1 MFSGPA
7 FLRRILAH
15 PDRHKYVLSSLQ
27 YVGVGST
34 PVHSDFLRM
43 LEAELRI
50 GRIGQE
56 YGLTESGTFL
66 SSTLYVDY
74 DDDRRHTSIGRCVPH
89 IELKI
94 ASNDGTTLPIGS
106 EGEIWA
112 RGYSVMR
119 GYYNDPEQTAN
130 AITNNG
136 WLRTGDLASMD
147 EEGYLFFV
155 GRKKEMVIQAGVNIY
170 PLEIERAIYEH
181 PSVAEVYVFGIP
193 DPLID
198 EVSDTIKK
206 RMYVEIPFIGQ
217 KKHAMKKKVIYLSN
231 NLRSDLHG
239 GDFFTKPPPSV
250 YFFTIKIRLS
260 NIRTLARRKAM
271 HTTYA

>member
-66 SSTLYVDY
+66 TSTLYVDY

-198 EVSDTIKK
+198 EVVCAFVALKPGMTCEEEELKKFLGDKLNAFIVPRHIKF
-206 RMYVEIPFIGQ
+206 V
-217 KKHAMKKKVIYLSN
+217 N
-231 NLRSDLHG
+231 
-239 GDFFTKPPPSV
+239 DFP
-250 YFFTIKIRLS
+250 
-260 NIRTLARRKAM
+260 RTLLGKVPKHKLAEDMVKALND
-271 HTTYA
+271 